1 MKKALLALAACLVF
15 TSVASAQEAQKTKQ
29 SIIRY
34 EVSFPDAKNHYMAV
48 KAQVPTDRLKR
59 IEMMMA
65 VWTPGSYLVREY
77 ARHVDDVK
85 AYGPN
90 KRALPCKKVR
100 KNRWAI
106 DCAGLQ
112 TVTVEYRVY
121 CRDMSVRGNWV
132 EADFA
137 MINGAPSF
145 LTRGDKGFL
154 NRPHLLTVRL
164 PRAWKKAIS
173 ALPTA
178 DSLHQFIASDFDT
191 LVDSPMVC
199 GNPAVY
205 TFKVDG
211 KEHLLVNQGEG
222 GLWDGQKAAKD
233 VARIVKAHRDMWG
246 FLPYK
251 RYVFFNMIT
260 ESGGGLEH
268 KNSTLM
274 MTSRWRFRDP
284 AGYRSWLGLVSHEFF
299 HTWNIKRLRPKALG
313 PFDYE
318 NENYTESLWVA
329 EGITSYYTS
338 LLLARAGFHSESSYI
353 SGLARSIQR
362 LQGKAGRKVQPLS
375 RSSYDAWIK
384 HYRSDENSPNT
395 AISYYTKGAI
405 VSFLL
410 DAKIRTMTAGRKSLD
425 DVLRLAYK
433 RYSGEVGFTPKQFRD
448 TAAEVA
454 GGSLDEFFR
463 RHLDSTEECQYQPA
477 LKWFG
482 LRFSPGS
489 PGPATQGWLGL
500 RLKDDDGRLVVSRVD
515 RETPA
520 HKHGFNV
527 DDEILA
533 LNQYRVKVGDWDRQ
547 RAQYKPGTRAKVL
560 IARRGA
566 LKTIEVVF
574 QRKPANKYQLRVDP
588 RSVAGRSRRMSWLRL
603 KRVTLARPPVTAR
616 KKKAKLY

>member
-1 MKKALLALAACLVF
+1 MKKALFGLL
-15 TSVASAQEAQKTKQ
+15 TSVLLIGSAAGADQ
-29 SIIRY
+29 SPIQY
-34 EVSFPDAKNHYMAV
+34 TVSFPDAQNHYMNVEAR
-48 KAQVPTDRLKR
+48 VPTDKR
-59 IEMMMA
+59 ASIEMMMA

-77 ARHVDDVK
+77 ARHIDNVR
-85 AYGPN
+85 ATTSAG
-90 KRALPCKKVR
+90 RALPCKKVR
-100 KNRWAI
+100 KNRWLI
-106 DCAGLQ
+106 PCKGLDSI
-112 TVTVEYRVY
+112 TVKYRVY

-154 NRPHLLTVRL
+154 KRRHKLTVKL
-164 PRAWKKAIS
+164 PKGWGKAIS
-173 ALPTA
+173 ALPNTTSSTA
-178 DSLHQFIASDFDT
+178 FVAADFDT

-205 TFKVDG
+205 KFKVDG

-222 GLWDGQKAAKD
+222 GLWDGAKAAKD

-284 AGYRSWLGLVSHEFF
+284 AGYRGWLGLVSHEFF

-338 LLLARAGFHSESSYI
+338 LLLARAGFHTESSY
-353 SGLARSIQR
+353 LAGMTRSIQR

-384 HYRSDENSPNT
+384 HYRSDENSANT
-395 AISYYTKGAI
+395 SISYYTKGAV

-410 DAKIRTMTAGRKSLD
+410 DAKIQTMTAGRKSLD

-433 RYSGEVGFTPKQFRD
+433 RFSGPVGFTPKQFRE

-454 GGSLDEFFR
+454 GGSLKEFFR

-482 LRFSPGS
+482 LRFNPGRPGS
-489 PGPATQGWLGL
+489 ATQGWLGL
-500 RLKDDDGRLVVSRVD
+500 RLKDDKGRLVVSRVD

-533 LNQYRVKVGDWDRQ
+533 LNQYRVRAGGWDKR
-547 RAQYKPGTRAKVL
+547 RSQYKPGTKAKIL
-560 IARRGA
+560 IARRGQ
-566 LKTIEVVF
+566 LRTIEVVF
-574 QRKPANKYQLRVDP
+574 ARKPASKYQLRVDP
-588 RSVAGRSRRMSWLRL
+588 RSSVGRNRRKSWLKL
-603 KRVTLARPPVTAR
+603 KRRAVIVRPTPAR
-616 KKKAKLY
+616 KKAKLY